1 MLAKG
6 ETVLRRPLKTA
17 LPLAC
22 FTLLSS
28 SPLVRAQNTGMVAL
42 VIKPVPTLDSNQ
54 DSPHS
59 PRDPS
64 IVFEVAS
71 IRLSKFQQTG
81 GEGSFRSDIEYASDG
96 LTLSNLGVDEMIQ
109 WAFGVQHFQVAGAHL
124 LKDQHYDV
132 RARAGEAAKVSTLRL
147 MLKNLLITR
156 FGLRFHWEQ
165 RRTAVY
171 EMVVDRGGPR
181 LPENKADEHL
191 PSYPRESYPRVAGG
205 DFVFTNV
212 TLPEFADQL
221 SELRGIALPVVDRT
235 DIQGIYDITLK
246 SAARA
251 ILDSDE
257 FTLPDLIR
265 KQLGLRLVSAKDP
278 FQILVV
284 DHIEKP
290 SPN

>member
-1 MLAKG
+1 M
-6 ETVLRRPLKTA
+6 LRRPLTTA

-22 FTLLSS
+22 LALLLS
-28 SPLVRAQNTGMVAL
+28 SPLVRAQNPGTVEP
-42 VIKPVPTLDSNQ
+42 ISSPVPMVESYQ

-59 PRDPS
+59 PSDSS

-81 GEGSFRSDIEYASDG
+81 GEGSFRSDIAYASDG
-96 LTLSNLGVDEMIQ
+96 LNLSNVGVDEMIQ
-109 WAFGVQHFQVAGAHL
+109 WAFGVQHFQVSGGHL
-124 LKDQHYDV
+124 LRDQHYDV
-132 RARAGEAAKVSTLRL
+132 RARATEVTKVSTLRL
-147 MLKNLLITR
+147 MLQNLLITR

-171 EMVVDRGGPR
+171 EMLVDRDGPK

-191 PSYPRESYPRVAGG
+191 PSHPKESLPRVAGG

-221 SELRGIALPVVDRT
+221 TELRGIALPVVDRT

-265 KQLGLRLVSAKDP
+265 KQLGLKLVSAKDP